1 MFATPASAPTSS
13 APPASAPTASAPTSS
28 ALAQRLA
35 GILDLLCRAVADQ
48 GGRKL
53 LAVPLVLLVWGRL
66 RHLSTR
72 ILRLAAKIEAGTPP
86 PRPRRPRAPRP
97 GRPKPPL
104 SLPRGRSW
112 LIRLVRQEAAAAGSQ
127 LRYLLAEPDM
137 RALVAADPRMGRLL
151 RPLCHALGVTPP
163 PEIAKPATVPAPAAA
178 APVAAPAAPAAAGTV
193 QPSLVPVPPQAGMV
207 ATSSGKR
214 RQASGGRR
222 RARPSHGPPPA
233 PG

>member
-1 MFATPASAPTSS
+1 MFATPASAP
-13 APPASAPTASAPTSS
+13 APSAPTSTAPPPS
-28 ALAQRLA
+28 ALARRLA

-53 LAVPLVLLVWGRL
+53 LAAPLVLLVWGRL
-66 RHLSTR
+66 RRLSTR
-72 ILRLAAKIEAGTPP
+72 ITRLATKIEAGTPP
-86 PRPRRPRAPRP
+86 ARPRRNRAPRP
-97 GRPKPPL
+97 QRPPPPL
-104 SLPRGRSW
+104 RLPRGKSW

-137 RALVAADPRMGRLL
+137 RALAAADPRMGRLL

-163 PEIAKPATVPAPAAA
+163 PEIAKPASLP
-178 APVAAPAAPAAAGTV
+178 APAAPAATAAPAAAGPV
-193 QPSLVPVPPQAGMV
+193 QPPPAPPQAGIV
-207 ATSSGKR
+207 ATSSGR
-214 RQASGGRR
+214 RRHASGGTR